1 MRYILELNRSWS
13 TYVNYLILTGIPLAL
28 ALPTSARVDVLI
40 EPRLNLAPVFMIIAP
55 VLFAVY
61 SFNFGLAYARLD
73 IAHRDIRIYLVA
85 HVLFLMVL
93 SLPYWTVWA
102 GIMGHG
108 IDRLAG
114 ALGYLGLYGAWWAL
128 LGVPIGRRWPSEITQ
143 FHIKYAL
150 LIVSVGATFFVL
162 RPLNPFLMLSLWFGE
177 GALREQVG
185 FVITGYVGLLA
196 GVWAV
201 SWWGIRGAK
210 NALTQDHT
218 R

>member
-1 MRYILELNRSWS
+1 MRYIFELNRSWS

-28 ALPTSARVDVLI
+28 ALPTSARVEVLI
-40 EPRLNLAPVFMIIAP
+40 EPRLHLASIFMIIAP
-55 VLFAVY
+55 VLLAVY

-73 IAHRDIRIYLVA
+73 IAHRDICVSLGA

-93 SLPYWTVWA
+93 SLPYWTVWV

-108 IDRLAG
+108 VDRLVG

-128 LGVPIGRRWPSEITQ
+128 LGVPVGRRWPSEIAQ

-162 RPLNPFLMLSLWFGE
+162 RPLNPLLMLSLWFGE
-177 GALREQVG
+177 GALREHVG
-185 FVITGYVGLLA
+185 FVITGYLGLLA
-196 GVWAV
+196 GVLAV
-201 SWWGIRGAK
+201 AWWGIRGV
-210 NALTQDHT
+210 NYVLTQDHT